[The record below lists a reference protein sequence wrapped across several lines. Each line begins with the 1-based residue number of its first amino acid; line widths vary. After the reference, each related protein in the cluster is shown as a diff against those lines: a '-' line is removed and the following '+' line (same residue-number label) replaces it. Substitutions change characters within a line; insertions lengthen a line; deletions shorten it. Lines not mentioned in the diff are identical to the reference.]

1 MFDHCAP
8 AFQSHL
14 RSLTQGTPVV
24 YVSFN
29 YRLGPF
35 GFPQGTE
42 AETRGALNLGL
53 KDQLTALQ
61 WVKNHI
67 GAFGGDPD
75 KVCQFCCILRE
86 HHLELTTF

>member
-1 MFDHCAP
+1 M
-8 AFQSHL
+8 
-14 RSLTQGTPVV
+14 

-53 KDQLTALQ
+53 EDQLTALQ
-61 WVKNHI
+61 WVKTHI
-67 GAFGGDPD
+67 GAFGGDPV
-75 KVCQFCCILRE
+75 KV
-86 HHLELTTF
+86 